1 MNSRDT
7 SLGGAEA
14 RFPETAAEIGADPEA
29 LARVYWK
36 PVYAYVRLAWAKS
49 NEDAK
54 DLTQAFFLWLF
65 EEKAVDGYDSARGG
79 FRPYLKV
86 LLRRFVGH
94 QERAL
99 NALRRGGSAR
109 RLAFDGA
116 LPVLA
121 SRESDPEAAF
131 ERVCLEEAL
140 NGALETVR
148 RRLTA
153 AGREGD
159 YRVYEAYVLAPE
171 QDRPTYAELAR
182 RSNRTEKEVDRILA
196 AVRVDVRQAARE
208 ALARDSGTGNID
220 DEWRRFLGS

>member
-14 RFPETAAEIGADPEA
+14 RFPETATGVGADSEA
-29 LARVYWK
+29 LARLYWK

-65 EEKAVDGYDSARGG
+65 EDRALDGYDSTRGG

-94 QERAL
+94 QDRAL

-109 RLAFDGA
+109 RLDLDGT

-131 ERVCLEEAL
+131 ERVCLEEVL

-153 AGREGD
+153 VGREGD

-182 RSNRTEKEVDRILA
+182 TSNLTEKDVDRILA
-196 AVRVDVRQAARE
+196 AVRADVRQAARD
-208 ALARDSGTGNID
+208 ALARDAGTGSVD